1 MKKLLS
7 IILVLVMIM
16 AMVPAAALQSDFQ
29 IEGSENPES
38 EAVFDDGKEEIGA
51 NDIVTFMVKLKDKPV
66 AAVVRNINSAA
77 AKKKT
82 AELSV
87 KQNDIENRIKA
98 LCDDGDKVEVTRRY
112 SALFNG
118 IAVKAPFYM
127 KERMESIPGVT
138 KVFVEPA
145 YEMPPIVK
153 AEDEKLNTSVDLIH
167 AHDAWDAGYTG
178 KGTVIAIVDSGCVVD
193 HKAFS
198 TAPASPKLNRN
209 SIANVL
215 RNYNM
220 QAETI
225 SNGQITA
232 GDLYYSAKIPFRFNY
247 VTGDN
252 DVSHRLNKLDHGTHV
267 AGIAAGYSPDSTY
280 NGVAKDAQ
288 LVIMNVFE
296 GSTVW
301 FSTLLTALEDCLYLG
316 VDAINMSLGRACGF
330 SHDSFDSQEVFDLLD
345 SHGCNVIC
353 ASGNDG
359 SYDGTQFY
367 GSKNR
372 YSLTMNPD
380 NGVIAFPA
388 SVSSNVGVACCTKT
402 GNSITTFTS
411 RGTTSDLKLKPEIA
425 APGSEIIAPVDTSAT
440 GNTTSYG
447 SKSGTSMSSPHVVG
461 AMSIVAQYVNQ
472 KWPNLTGK
480 EKYDLVQSLVMCT
493 ADTIDNTSPLAQGS
507 GIVDVIKAVS
517 TGAYI
522 KVDGCP
528 KPKLELGD
536 DPNRTGIFELNFN
549 VVNFSNKPLTYQV
562 DTSVFTEGHSN
573 VKVNNQQTY
582 RMNGTVEDIKS
593 DCIISGDETITV
605 PAGSTKSVS
614 ITIQLRANARSLFD
628 TYYEKGGY
636 VEGFVKLIGET
647 DLVVPYLG
655 FYGNWNEPSV
665 FDRYT
670 FIDEIRGVNKFNV
683 HTRQLTVGA
692 VRENGECLPFG
703 KNPYMDSTDW
713 FADRC
718 ALSPNND
725 GFYDKIDKLQFS
737 IIRNCKEVGIEI
749 YDEETPSIKYFD
761 EKSEYVS
768 RCWDES
774 FYDTDVLEFTEW
786 TPDGL
791 KEGDRVVFR
800 LYAELD
806 NPGFTHDQN
815 ECSEIVLPM
824 VIDTKAPRVTYWKL
838 EDGILRIGVKDEN
851 YVAWLGVYSDPECT
865 ELIKQRAITEKTRG
879 VQTIF
884 NLILDGYSTVYVK
897 LGDYAHN
904 TSEVYTITG
913 EGGSFELGGIS
924 LAPNNIELDIN
935 EKKTITLTATPA
947 EANNFDVV
955 WSSSNDEVASVTG
968 SQYTAEVCG
977 GKVGTAV
984 INAVATDLNSGRSF
998 TCSVDVK
1005 VIDSSN
1011 YGYLPVNQ
1019 IELGETYL
1027 IGYKD
1032 NNAVY
1037 LIMNYNPNP
1046 VGIESTPNNYRVYYQ
1061 NDYYSYGIRALTD
1074 SRGDVLAVDN
1084 SVYPDAKLKDAE
1096 WHFVSNGGY
1105 YKIQSANNQNY
1116 YLRVSTSSARL
1127 HLFNT
1132 SGTSYA
1138 TKWKWDSTNNCL
1150 YYYAS
1155 SSLSKNVKFVPNIA
1169 NNSNF
1174 FCAAADS
1181 YSAIQLYK
1189 RVDAASLPVQQ
1200 TTFTVVFKDWDGTV
1214 LKTEQVA
1221 EGGAATAPNNPT
1233 REGYTFTGWDKT
1245 FNNITADTVVTAQYT
1260 QNAVVNYY
1268 TVTFKDWDGT
1278 VLSTQTVSYGG
1289 SATAPA
1295 NPTRKGYTF
1304 TGWDKAFNNITA
1316 DTVVTAQ
1323 YTINTYTVTFK
1334 DWDGTTLKTQTV
1346 NYGGAATA
1354 PANPTREGYTFTG
1367 WDRAFNN
1374 ITANTVVTAQYT
1386 QNPVVN
1392 YYTVTFKD
1400 WDGTVLKTEQVAE
1413 GESAT
1418 APNNPTRTGYTFTG
1432 WDKAFTNI
1440 TADTVITAQYTQNAA
1455 ADKYMPAVSIVEG
1468 KDYVLGYSDGK
1479 NVYLIMNYNADP
1491 LTSAY
1496 ETNNYRY
1503 IYSNNYYA
1511 YGVKAVLDESG
1522 NVVDVDRS
1530 IYPNACVENM
1540 EWNFIK
1546 TSKGYKIRSA
1556 KDATMYLRAHA
1567 NAKYTHLFISSGYYN
1582 ATDWN
1587 WNYSQRLMSYKL
1599 SGGVTKY
1606 ISYVPTV
1613 NGYRNFFMAGTSIG
1627 TIVLYRRVEQINSM
1641 AVMDETNTIRFY
1653 TNAQ

>member
-1 MKKLLS
+1 
-7 IILVLVMIM
+7 
-16 AMVPAAALQSDFQ
+16 
-29 IEGSENPES
+29 
-38 EAVFDDGKEEIGA
+38 
-51 NDIVTFMVKLKDKPV
+51 
-66 AAVVRNINSAA
+66 
-77 AKKKT
+77 
-82 AELSV
+82 
-87 KQNDIENRIKA
+87 
-98 LCDDGDKVEVTRRY
+98 
-112 SALFNG
+112 
-118 IAVKAPFYM
+118 
-127 KERMESIPGVT
+127 
-138 KVFVEPA
+138 
-145 YEMPPIVK
+145 
-153 AEDEKLNTSVDLIH
+153 
-167 AHDAWDAGYTG
+167 
-178 KGTVIAIVDSGCVVD
+178 
-193 HKAFS
+193 
-198 TAPASPKLNRN
+198 
-209 SIANVL
+209 
-215 RNYNM
+215 
-220 QAETI
+220 
-225 SNGQITA
+225 
-232 GDLYYSAKIPFRFNY
+232 
-247 VTGDN
+247 
-252 DVSHRLNKLDHGTHV
+252 
-267 AGIAAGYSPDSTY
+267 
-280 NGVAKDAQ
+280 
-288 LVIMNVFE
+288 
-296 GSTVW
+296 
-301 FSTLLTALEDCLYLG
+301 
-316 VDAINMSLGRACGF
+316 
-330 SHDSFDSQEVFDLLD
+330 
-345 SHGCNVIC
+345 
-353 ASGNDG
+353 
-359 SYDGTQFY
+359 
-367 GSKNR
+367 
-372 YSLTMNPD
+372 
-380 NGVIAFPA
+380 
-388 SVSSNVGVACCTKT
+388 
-402 GNSITTFTS
+402 
-411 RGTTSDLKLKPEIA
+411 
-425 APGSEIIAPVDTSAT
+425 
-440 GNTTSYG
+440 
-447 SKSGTSMSSPHVVG
+447 
-461 AMSIVAQYVNQ
+461 
-472 KWPNLTGK
+472 
-480 EKYDLVQSLVMCT
+480 
-493 ADTIDNTSPLAQGS
+493 
-507 GIVDVIKAVS
+507 
-517 TGAYI
+517 
-522 KVDGCP
+522 
-528 KPKLELGD
+528 
-536 DPNRTGIFELNFN
+536 
-549 VVNFSNKPLTYQV
+549 
-562 DTSVFTEGHSN
+562 
-573 VKVNNQQTY
+573 
-582 RMNGTVEDIKS
+582 
-593 DCIISGDETITV
+593 
-605 PAGSTKSVS
+605 
-614 ITIQLRANARSLFD
+614 
-628 TYYEKGGY
+628 
-636 VEGFVKLIGET
+636 
-647 DLVVPYLG
+647 
-655 FYGNWNEPSV
+655 
-665 FDRYT
+665 
-670 FIDEIRGVNKFNV
+670 
-683 HTRQLTVGA
+683 
-692 VRENGECLPFG
+692 
-703 KNPYMDSTDW
+703 
-713 FADRC
+713 
-718 ALSPNND
+718 
-725 GFYDKIDKLQFS
+725 
-737 IIRNCKEVGIEI
+737 
-749 YDEETPSIKYFD
+749 
-761 EKSEYVS
+761 
-768 RCWDES
+768 
-774 FYDTDVLEFTEW
+774 
-786 TPDGL
+786 
-791 KEGDRVVFR
+791 
-800 LYAELD
+800 
-806 NPGFTHDQN
+806 
-815 ECSEIVLPM
+815 M

-1468 KDYVLGYSDGK
+1468 KDYVLGYNDGK

-1491 LTSAY
+1491 LTSDY